1 MSGKQTI
8 SDVRSVLHPF
18 TVKSPLII
26 KLSAIQIVLKQFQ
39 TELKTTLD
47 KLGVNTKITF
57 LSCYNY
63 MVRLQALLFFVD
75 SFCLD
80 ELSDFLLQPCQEKL
94 YMITI
99 RCGMVAAQ

>member
-1 MSGKQTI
+1 MFESRR
-8 SDVRSVLHPF
+8 VR
-18 TVKSPLII
+18 
-26 KLSAIQIVLKQFQ
+26 
-39 TELKTTLD
+39 
-47 KLGVNTKITF
+47 F
-57 LSCYNY
+57 LYGFCLYNY